1 MNRVILIAICLLAV
15 AIPAEAGPLKKLI
28 GRLKP
33 HAAAQQQSK
42 ASCPCNNAACTGK
55 PGCACG
61 EAGCTCNGPTQV
73 AKQDQPRATVKQR
86 SLLRRAAGRT
96 DPPQSPAAPLEQA
109 PAAPAGPEEKAV
121 KKSASVDLS
130 PDEAGMLSDL
140 TAFRKRHG
148 LPAMT
153 VDPLLQRLARKR
165 VTVFSH
171 RAFKMW
177 SWEHAHSWGFPG
189 PCLNTTVTDD
199 LASGVPADDAI
210 RAWADTTDGHADQML
225 GKAKMNG
232 RWQDCHFNLCG
243 VAHQGANSIAIFG
256 RREN

>member
-1 MNRVILIAICLLAV
+1 MIYVRTLIAICLL

-33 HAAAQQQSK
+33 RAATQQQSK
-42 ASCPCNNAACTGK
+42 SACPCNSAACTGK

-73 AKQDQPRATVKQR
+73 RRQDQPKASATTR
-86 SLLRRAAGRT
+86 SLLRRAAGKT

-109 PAAPAGPEEKAV
+109 PAAPAGPEEKAS

-130 PDEAGMLSDL
+130 PDESRMLADL
-140 TAFRKRHG
+140 NKYREG
-148 LPAMT
+148 YNLPPMA

-165 VTVFSH
+165 VRIFSH
-171 RAFKMW
+171 TAFGMW
-177 SWEHAHSWGFPG
+177 SWQHAHQMGFPG
-189 PCLNTTVTDD
+189 PVLNTTVTDD
-199 LASGVPADDAI
+199 LTQGLPASEAVDG
-210 RAWADTTDGHADQML
+210 WARTTDGHANQMR
-225 GKAKMNG
+225 GEAKMNG
-232 RWQDCHFNLCG
+232 RWENCHFNLCG